1 MRKLFP
7 IAFDPRQTV
16 YHAIFPVQRRL
27 SFGSPHDRMENEL
40 KQHAF
45 AVLVAAAVAGCTV
58 GPDYARPAV
67 DAPAA
72 WRIDYPKAAEVAN
85 TKWWEQFGD
94 PVLNGLIETAL
105 RENRDIRIAAARV
118 DQFVGALVSTRSQSL
133 PQLGY
138 GADASRAQ
146 ASRVGQPPIPPGADN
161 QFTLYQA
168 SLGAS
173 WQLDLFGRVR
183 RLSEAAQAQVYAS
196 EQAQRGVVLSVVTSV
211 ATSYIG
217 LRALDRQLE
226 IARSTAGNFG
236 ETARIFDLRFKAGI
250 VSQTEVVQIR
260 SQYQQALTAIPA
272 FEQAIAAQENLI
284 SILLGRN
291 PAPIPRGK
299 SIDQL
304 VPPLI
309 PADLPSAL
317 LQRRPDIMQAEQNLV
332 AANAN
337 IGATRALYY
346 PTLSLTGALGSP
358 STAFGNFLTGPASVW
373 LLAGGPDRPD
383 LHLRRHRGPGQLG
396 GGAGAAGARLL
407 PADDPERVSRDQRCA
422 RRLAE
427 EDRGSRDAAAARGR
441 AARVRPAVPAQVR
454 QGRGGLPG
462 GAHRR
467 ERAVRRRARVGEP
480 ARGTVRAARRR
491 LPGHGRRLGGH
502 RRLARAPAARHR
514 GGTVA
519 RQ

>member
-1 MRKLFP
+1 
-7 IAFDPRQTV
+7 
-16 YHAIFPVQRRL
+16 
-27 SFGSPHDRMENEL
+27 MENEL
-40 KQHAF
+40 KQHTF

-58 GPDYARPAV
+58 GPDYVRPVV
-67 DAPAA
+67 DTPAA

-183 RLSEAAQAQVYAS
+183 RLSEAGQAQVYAS

-226 IARSTAGNFG
+226 IARSTAKNFG

-260 SQYQQALTAIPA
+260 SQ
-272 FEQAIAAQENLI
+272 
-284 SILLGRN
+284 GR
-291 PAPIPRGK
+291 
-299 SIDQL
+299 
-304 VPPLI
+304 
-309 PADLPSAL
+309 
-317 LQRRPDIMQAEQNLV
+317 
-332 AANAN
+332 
-337 IGATRALYY
+337 
-346 PTLSLTGALGSP
+346 SP
-358 STAFGNFLTGPASVW
+358 HC
-373 LLAGGPDRPD
+373 R
-383 LHLRRHRGPGQLG
+383 
-396 GGAGAAGARLL
+396 
-407 PADDPERVSRDQRCA
+407 
-422 RRLAE
+422 
-427 EDRGSRDAAAARGR
+427 
-441 AARVRPAVPAQVR
+441 
-454 QGRGGLPG
+454 
-462 GAHRR
+462 RR
-467 ERAVRRRARVGEP
+467 ECRR
-480 ARGTVRAARRR
+480 
-491 LPGHGRRLGGH
+491 
-502 RRLARAPAARHR
+502 
-514 GGTVA
+514 VA
-519 RQ
+519 RQDRGVARPLVRWRRSRPLAQGE

>member
-1 MRKLFP
+1 
-7 IAFDPRQTV
+7 
-16 YHAIFPVQRRL
+16 
-27 SFGSPHDRMENEL
+27 MENEL

-58 GPDYARPAV
+58 GPDYVRPVV
-67 DAPAA
+67 DTPAA

-226 IARSTAGNFG
+226 IARSTARNFG

-250 VSQTEVVQIR
+250 VSQTEVSQIR

-304 VPPLI
+304 VAPLI

-346 PTLSLTGALGSP
+346 PTLSLTGALGSA
-358 STAFGNFLTGPASVW
+358 STAFGNFLTGPATAW
-373 LLAGGPDRPD
+373 LLAGGLTGPIFTSGAIEGQVSTAEAQERGALAFYQQTILNAFRETDD
-383 LHLRRHRGPGQLG
+383 ALVGSQKKIEEVAMQGLRVDALREFARLSRLKFDKGVAGYLEVLIAENELFAAELASASLLAARYAQLVGVYQAMG
-396 GGAGAAGARLL
+396 GGWVDIAG
-407 PADDPERVSRDQRCA
+407 S
-422 RRLAE
+422 LAP
-427 EDRGSRDAAAARGR
+427 RPQGIAAA
-441 AARVRPAVPAQVR
+441 PPPQ
-454 QGRGGLPG
+454 
-462 GAHRR
+462 
-467 ERAVRRRARVGEP
+467 
-480 ARGTVRAARRR
+480 
-491 LPGHGRRLGGH
+491 
-502 RRLARAPAARHR
+502 
-514 GGTVA
+514 
-519 RQ
+519 